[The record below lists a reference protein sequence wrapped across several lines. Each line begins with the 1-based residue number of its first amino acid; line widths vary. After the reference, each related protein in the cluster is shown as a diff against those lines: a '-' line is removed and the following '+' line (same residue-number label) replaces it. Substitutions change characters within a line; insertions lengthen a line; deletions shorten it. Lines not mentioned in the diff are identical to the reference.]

1 MTPGKDKFSALD
13 IEKKLLEI
21 VKLEYALKKHFVYID
36 HIDDLKH
43 KELVVREFD
52 KAIRIV
58 NELIAKVGTYK
69 RKL

>member
-13 IEKKLLEI
+13 IEKKLMEI
-21 VKLEYALKKHFVYID
+21 VKLEYALKKHFIYID